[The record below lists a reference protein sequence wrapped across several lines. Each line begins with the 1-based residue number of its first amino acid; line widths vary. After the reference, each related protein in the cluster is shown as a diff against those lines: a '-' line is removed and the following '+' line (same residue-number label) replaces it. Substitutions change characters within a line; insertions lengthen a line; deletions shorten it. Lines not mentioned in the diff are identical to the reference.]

1 MPPGY
6 QVFRRDRGS
15 RGGGVA
21 VIVKDSVDACL
32 ADQIADHESIF
43 LKISLDHVTF
53 FLCALYRTP
62 NADDMFLMKLYDR
75 LLSLCGKH
83 VLLTGDFNLPSIVW
97 DNLSYG
103 CSPSGDSILDI
114 MFLLNLKQAV
124 DVCTRGGSILD
135 LLFLSE
141 IFSDGHVAI
150 EPGIS
155 DHKLIF
161 FTWNKALHHAKNT
174 QPATLIKEFTRA
186 NDVAIIDYL
195 ETHIGSLLHNVET
208 SWQSFVRTIRH
219 CVENF
224 VPCRKTYKHRANPW
238 ISREII
244 HMKRKIKRLRKKHV
258 PMTPQLKVLKDKL
271 QTSLAQAR
279 NTFYSNTLTEFLQN
293 SPQKFWRYLSESK
306 TGSSKMKVNGV
317 IITDAPTIAEHFN
330 AYFQSVFSQTDDYE
344 LENSFVDS
352 DNDLLVTQEGVLHML
367 LQLDPKKPP
376 GPDGI
381 PNAFFNR
388 YAEYLSEFLTGL
400 FNLSIA
406 TGEIPADWG
415 IARVKPIHKKGDPLS
430 FENYRPISITSS
442 CCKLLEHVIAN
453 YVYEFLS
460 EHNVLSKHQHGFR
473 RGLSTVTQLVTTV
486 HEFSR
491 VLDVSGQTDVLFL
504 DLCKAFDKVPHG
516 KLLHKLQRIGLPT
529 KIVLWIQAYLQDRRQ
544 YVVIGNSSSTVLRV
558 SSGVPQGSV
567 LGPLLFLI
575 YVNDLASLIPE
586 NVSVRLFADDC
597 VIFKQ
602 ISSPCD
608 HVALQDALIA
618 IDNWCQNGGM
628 QLNTNKTVLLRIT
641 RKLSPSQFHY
651 TLRGTNIN
659 NVDKYKYLG
668 VTLSSKLTWSTHITD
683 ITTSALRK
691 LWFLKRKLASAPSR
705 TKILA
710 YNACVRSKL
719 EYASIIWDPHTK
731 KDIMNLER
739 INRKAVRFIFG
750 KYRRFDSPTTL
761 MQLNDISTLEA
772 RRKFSRLSFLYNCL
786 CGIVKID
793 LPDCV
798 KPLSVRRTRHGHE
811 HALTPIFARSNAFKY
826 SFFPRTVDDWNCLP
840 CDIFHSNKFLGDLE
854 RHLLS

>member
-1 MPPGY
+1 M
-6 QVFRRDRGS
+6 
-15 RGGGVA
+15 
-21 VIVKDSVDACL
+21 
-32 ADQIADHESIF
+32 
-43 LKISLDHVTF
+43 
-53 FLCALYRTP
+53 
-62 NADDMFLMKLYDR
+62 
-75 LLSLCGKH
+75 
-83 VLLTGDFNLPSIVW
+83 
-97 DNLSYG
+97 
-103 CSPSGDSILDI
+103 
-114 MFLLNLKQAV
+114 
-124 DVCTRGGSILD
+124 
-135 LLFLSE
+135 
-141 IFSDGHVAI
+141 
-150 EPGIS
+150 
-155 DHKLIF
+155 
-161 FTWNKALHHAKNT
+161 
-174 QPATLIKEFTRA
+174 
-186 NDVAIIDYL
+186 
-195 ETHIGSLLHNVET
+195 
-208 SWQSFVRTIRH
+208 
-219 CVENF
+219 
-224 VPCRKTYKHRANPW
+224 
-238 ISREII
+238 
-244 HMKRKIKRLRKKHV
+244 
-258 PMTPQLKVLKDKL
+258 
-271 QTSLAQAR
+271 
-279 NTFYSNTLTEFLQN
+279 
-293 SPQKFWRYLSESK
+293 
-306 TGSSKMKVNGV
+306 
-317 IITDAPTIAEHFN
+317 
-330 AYFQSVFSQTDDYE
+330 
-344 LENSFVDS
+344 
-352 DNDLLVTQEGVLHML
+352 
-367 LQLDPKKPP
+367 
-376 GPDGI
+376 
-381 PNAFFNR
+381 
-388 YAEYLSEFLTGL
+388 
-400 FNLSIA
+400 
-406 TGEIPADWG
+406 
-415 IARVKPIHKKGDPLS
+415 
-430 FENYRPISITSS
+430 
-442 CCKLLEHVIAN
+442 
-453 YVYEFLS
+453 
-460 EHNVLSKHQHGFR
+460 
-473 RGLSTVTQLVTTV
+473 
-486 HEFSR
+486 
-491 VLDVSGQTDVLFL
+491 
-504 DLCKAFDKVPHG
+504 PHG

-608 HVALQDALIA
+608 DVALQDALIA

-641 RKLSPSQFHY
+641 RKLRPSQFHY